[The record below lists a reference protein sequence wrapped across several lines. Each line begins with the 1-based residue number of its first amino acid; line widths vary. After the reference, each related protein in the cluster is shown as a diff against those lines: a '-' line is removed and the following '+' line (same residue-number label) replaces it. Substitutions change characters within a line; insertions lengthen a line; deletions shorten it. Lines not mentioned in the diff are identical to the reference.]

1 LAEEAIIK
9 SIAFFSRRDADAI
22 GAEEALDES
31 AFPEGRIL
39 TVLHKRKESNPKAA
53 AQNKVKAINEKG
65 SLICDACD
73 FDFVRIYGELG
84 YGFAEC
90 HHTVP
95 ISALTASIFEL
106 TAGAGLHFPAVAPH
120 WARNSDDVSVSFS
133 VTFRTPASERQRIV
147 FCANADLRARGLNP
161 MPPGA

>member
-9 SIAFFSRRDADAI
+9 SIAFFSRGAADAND
-22 GAEEALDES
+22 AEDALDKP

-39 TVLHKRKESNPKAA
+39 TVLHKRKERNPKAA
-53 AQNKVKAINEKG
+53 AQKKVKAIKEKG
-65 SLICDACD
+65 SLICDVCD

-95 ISALTASIFEL
+95 ISALTTSIFEL
-106 TAGAGLHFPAVAPH
+106 TAGAGLHFPEVAPH
-120 WARNSDDVSVSFS
+120 WVRNGDEVSVSFS

-161 MPPGA
+161 MPTGA